1 MTSKINVTENIGI
14 IIEHKVIEVN
24 TTLNFDMSISF
35 DNKEKEPTLDEN
47 GELFEPV
54 YKCKVKAIPKS
65 DVFYTSLTRLKDNI
79 KDLQEIKKFFEFV
92 RENKENLFEMAGF
105 KGALE

>member
-1 MTSKINVTENIGI
+1 MTSKINVTDNIAI
-14 IIEHKVIEVN
+14 IIEQKKIDVA
-24 TTLNFDMSISF
+24 TTINFDMSINF

-54 YKCKVKAIPKS
+54 YRCKIKVIPKS

-79 KDLQEIKKFFEFV
+79 KELQEIKKFFEFV
-92 RENKENLFEMAGF
+92 NENKENLFEMAGF
-105 KGALE
+105 RGNLE

>member
-1 MTSKINVTENIGI
+1 MKSKINVTENIAI
-14 IIEHKVIEVN
+14 IVEKRAITVN
-24 TTLNFDMSISF
+24 TNLDFDMSISF
-35 DNKEKEPTLDEN
+35 DNKDTEPTLDGN
-47 GELFEPV
+47 GDLFEPV
-54 YKCKVKAIPKS
+54 YKCNIKAEQRYKPAYIG
-65 DVFYTSLTRLKDNI
+65 LTHLKDDI